1 MFISDR
7 VSVPNFGEL
16 TINVCENGTFSTI
29 NDFSINFEFIIVI
42 KSLDTSLITHVMY
55 HHCPVGYNN
64 WTYNNELYFIKDI
77 INKKHPGFSIEIY
90 DNSMQTLLL
99 SKNYH
104 GTKNFVCLDLRSK
117 HLDVTYP
124 PYHTFFYK
132 ENFKNKCDVR
142 DNDVIYDLG
151 ANVGAFSLYCSNF
164 NIKKIYAFE
173 PNPEV
178 VPYLTEN
185 LNKYGK
191 NTTVFDKAVLTEFK
205 TVKLGS
211 VESDSNTGGYFI
223 ADNGTIEVESINL
236 ESFVLKNNLEL
247 PTYLKIDIEGSEY
260 DFFEK
265 TSDDFFKKVRCIFL
279 EFHNNDGKN
288 ILKIVER
295 FKKMGYEIYH
305 EPNALDYK
313 ISHMNTIYFK
323 KL

>member
-55 HHCPVGYNN
+55 HHCPVGYNT
-64 WTYNNELYFIKDI
+64 WTYNNKLYFIKDI

-124 PYHTFFYK
+124 PYHTFFYD
-132 ENFKNKCDVR
+132 ENFKNNCVIK
-142 DNDVIYDLG
+142 DNDIVYDLG
-151 ANVGAFSLYCSNF
+151 ANIGVFSLYCSNF
-164 NIKKIYAFE
+164 NVKKIYAFE
-173 PNPEV
+173 PHPEV
-178 VPYLTEN
+178 LPFITYN
-185 LNKYGK
+185 LYKYGK
-191 NTTVFDKAVLTEFK
+191 NVKIFNKAISDKFE
-205 TVKLGS
+205 TVKFDNREFTVGS
-211 VESDSNTGGYFI
+211 SITE
-223 ADNGTIEVESINL
+223 NGKFEVDAVNL
-236 ESFVLKNNLEL
+236 EEFVLNNNLEL
-247 PTYLKIDIEGSEY
+247 PTFLKIDIEGAEY
-260 DFFEK
+260 VFFEN
-265 TSDDFFKKVRCIFL
+265 TSDNFFKNVRSIFF
-279 EFHNNDGKN
+279 EFHHNDGVN
-288 ILKIVER
+288 VLKIVER
-295 FKKMGYEIYH
+295 FKKLGYEINH
-305 EPNALDYK
+305 EPNAFDQNL
-313 ISHMNTIYFK
+313 SHMNTVYFN